1 MTLPGHV
8 RSFVLLV
15 VGSAA
20 AVAAVV
26 LTGSDLS
33 SGGLLSPSTAALA
46 LLVLLAELRP
56 IEVARGDTK
65 DEITLSTGA
74 ALALVFVGSLWLAM
88 LVMSLSVVVQD
99 ARLGKAPVKCAY
111 NSAQYALSL
120 AAAAMAFGSLTD
132 ESVLQPLDA
141 LALPSQ
147 LPAALAA
154 CCTFFAVNTLL
165 TGAVTALALGEPLVP
180 WLLSDLRFQMAT
192 NGLLLLYAPVLVVGL
207 QLTVWLLPL
216 LVLPMGA
223 IYVSADLARR
233 RQGEALHD
241 GLTGLPN
248 RTLFGLRVTRVC
260 EVRKPADHS
269 SAAVMLLD
277 LDHFKEINDTLGHH
291 VGDQLLTAVAERLTS
306 SLRPGDTV
314 ARLGGDEFAVLAVDL
329 DAPQDAMEV
338 GQRILDALAHPFT
351 IDGVRLDV
359 EGSLGIS
366 LHPRHG
372 DHKDLLLRTADIA
385 LYAAK
390 VERSCV
396 RMYDPSQDSHT
407 LERLA
412 LATDLREGLDRGQLF
427 LHYQPQI
434 DAEDGRVVGFEALVR
449 WRHPRLGV
457 LMPDAFLPI
466 VENTGLIGPLT
477 MEVLDMA
484 LAAVSLWRQAGHE
497 ISVAVNLSVRHLTDL
512 SLPQQIE
519 ACLAKHGVPP
529 GALVLEV
536 TETLIMTD
544 PGRAM
549 GVLALLRDSGIGLAI
564 DDFGTGYSSL
574 AYLRRLHVD
583 ELKIDKSFV
592 LQLATSEDDAVIV
605 RSTIE
610 LGHNLGLRL
619 VAEGVEDQATLDL
632 LGSWG
637 CDVAQGYFISRPMPG
652 PDALAWLADA
662 VRTPGR
668 WSTDGRAVPAAAAGV
683 R

>member
-1 MTLPGHV
+1 
-8 RSFVLLV
+8 
-15 VGSAA
+15 
-20 AVAAVV
+20 
-26 LTGSDLS
+26 
-33 SGGLLSPSTAALA
+33 
-46 LLVLLAELRP
+46 
-56 IEVARGDTK
+56 
-65 DEITLSTGA
+65 
-74 ALALVFVGSLWLAM
+74 
-88 LVMSLSVVVQD
+88 
-99 ARLGKAPVKCAY
+99 
-111 NSAQYALSL
+111 
-120 AAAAMAFGSLTD
+120 
-132 ESVLQPLDA
+132 
-141 LALPSQ
+141 
-147 LPAALAA
+147 
-154 CCTFFAVNTLL
+154 
-165 TGAVTALALGEPLVP
+165 
-180 WLLSDLRFQMAT
+180 
-192 NGLLLLYAPVLVVGL
+192 
-207 QLTVWLLPL
+207 
-216 LVLPMGA
+216 MGA

-233 RQGEALHD
+233 RQEEALHD

-248 RTLFGLRVTRVC
+248 RTLFGLRVKRVC
-260 EVRKPADHS
+260 SLKAPGDRPR
-269 SAAVMLLD
+269 AAIMLLD

-291 VGDQLLTAVAERLTS
+291 VGDQLLTAVAERLTR

-329 DAPQDAMEV
+329 DGPQDALEV
-338 GQRILDALAHPFT
+338 GQRVLDALAQPFT

-366 LHPRHG
+366 LHPQHG
-372 DHKDLLLRTADIA
+372 DHNDLLLRTADIA

-434 DAEDGRVVGFEALVR
+434 DTESGSVIGFEALVR
-449 WRHPRLGV
+449 WQHPRLGV
-457 LMPDAFLPI
+457 LMPDSFLPI

-484 LAAVSLWRQAGHE
+484 LGAVALWRKAGHD

-512 SLPQQIE
+512 SLPQLIQD
-519 ACLAKHGVPP
+519 CLAKHAVPP

-549 GVLALLRDSGIGLAI
+549 GVLALLKDCGIGLAI

-574 AYLRRLHVD
+574 AYLRRLHVN

-652 PDALAWLADA
+652 LDVLAWLADTLS
-662 VRTPGR
+662 TPGR
-668 WSTDGRAVPAAAAGV
+668 WATRGRTMSAAAAGV